1 MGDILSTIKRYS
13 NGILNDEFHRY
24 KSWEVCNDAFNVNPQ
39 TDAHTLHLAFYL
51 ASWGMYRGS
60 SGLLQKNHLIH
71 EETVRQVLDNTQHLN
86 CNFKKEISR
95 EQITE
100 ILHFK
105 ELLSGMYSKINYTR
119 GSAAEKPITP
129 TDTLIS
135 KIMLG
140 TLACVPAYDRYFI
153 DGLRAIGLKNFTF
166 GGNSLKELFD
176 FVEANKKEIE
186 ECQQYMLTNTKKH
199 YSIMKIV
206 DMYFWQIGYEKEI
219 TDKSKQ

>member
-13 NGILNDEFHRY
+13 KGILIDEFHRY
-24 KSWEVCNDAFNVNPQ
+24 KSWEICNEAFNSQPV
-39 TDAHTLHLAFYL
+39 TDAHALHLAFYL

-71 EETVRQVLDNTQHLN
+71 KETVRQIIQNTQHLN
-86 CNFKKEISR
+86 CNIDKEISR
-95 EQITE
+95 EQISE
-100 ILHFK
+100 IMQFK
-105 ELLSGMYSKINYTR
+105 ELLSIIYKKINYTR
-119 GSAAEKPITP
+119 GSAVEKPISP
-129 TDTLIS
+129 TDTLLS

-166 GGNSLKELFD
+166 GDNSLKELFD
-176 FVEANKKEIE
+176 FVEANQKEIE
-186 ECQQYMLTNTKKH
+186 ECQIYMVSNTKKH
-199 YSIMKIV
+199 YSIMKIL
-206 DMYFWQIGYEKEI
+206 DMYFWQIGFEKEI